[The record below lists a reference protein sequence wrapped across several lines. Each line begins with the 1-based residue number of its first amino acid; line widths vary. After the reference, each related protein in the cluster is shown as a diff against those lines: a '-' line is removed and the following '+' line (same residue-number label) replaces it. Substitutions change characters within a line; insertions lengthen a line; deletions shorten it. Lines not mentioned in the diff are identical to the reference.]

1 MTTKQQMIEILEN
14 QFPTLKVGSDD
25 SGYTE
30 LSADEY
36 DATISEWA
44 DAKLAKEAKE
54 AEAQAKAQAK
64 AVLLERLGLTQEEFN
79 TLTA

>member
-36 DATISEWA
+36 NATITEWA
-44 DAKLAKEAKE
+44 NAKLAKEAKE
-54 AEAQAKAQAK
+54 AEAQAKAQAR
-64 AVLLERLGLTQEEFN
+64 AELLERLGITEDEAKL
-79 TLTA
+79 LLV